1 MAIVKGPIQFSGSI
15 SNVSFYTRRGS
26 DKVIARSKGGATKE
40 KIKTSANFEGFRLQQ
55 NEWKGCTAFASSL
68 RYSFGGLYRLADY
81 NLTPVLN
88 GLAKNIQK
96 TDGEGE
102 IGKRSIAFS
111 KYRYK
116 LENFN
121 FNRNYPLNTVLRV
134 GVTGQID
141 RQSLTAKVLMPRINT
156 ETDLLNIQRLPYFRL
171 IVALGAVSDLQYNV
185 DGNSYEPVV
194 HEMHGVSVVVTG
206 DWVPSENLLQEQE
219 FDVELGDEF
228 KSICTEDVSLVLS
241 VAIEF
246 GKVGFT
252 GQPQEVKYAGC
263 GKVLKVG

>member
-1 MAIVKGPIQFSGSI
+1 
-15 SNVSFYTRRGS
+15 
-26 DKVIARSKGGATKE
+26 
-40 KIKTSANFEGFRLQQ
+40 
-55 NEWKGCTAFASSL
+55 
-68 RYSFGGLYRLADY
+68 
-81 NLTPVLN
+81 
-88 GLAKNIQK
+88 
-96 TDGEGE
+96 
-102 IGKRSIAFS
+102 
-111 KYRYK
+111 
-116 LENFN
+116 
-121 FNRNYPLNTVLRV
+121 
-134 GVTGQID
+134 
-141 RQSLTAKVLMPRINT
+141 MPRINT

-194 HEMHGVSVVVTG
+194 HEMHGVSVAVTG